1 MPGRPK
7 FDIDEETLL
16 HFRSLGF
23 SWKNIARLLLVSR
36 WTIWRRVR
44 ELGIAKK
51 TGFSDATDE
60 QLDNIVRGF
69 MSVQGSLVCYSMV
82 RGHLR
87 EMGVNVQRDRIRV
100 SMARV
105 DPISCRLRW
114 ATVVSRRSYSVAG
127 PNSLWHIDGHHSLMY
142 MGLRHARRYR
152 RVLASYLFPQMF
164 YKQQKRNSGSF
175 ILRKCS
181 EVLVAFSSTH
191 RSWWG
196 KCPCVGTYASFLR
209 R

>member
-87 EMGVNVQRDRIRV
+87 EMGVNVQRDGIRV

-127 PNSLWHIDGHHSLMY
+127 PNSLWHIDGHHSLCTWGFVMHGDIDGY
-142 MGLRHARRYR
+142 SRLICF
-152 RVLASYLFPQMF
+152 L
-164 YKQQKRNSGSF
+164 
-175 ILRKCS
+175 KCS
-181 EVLVAFSSTH
+181 TNNRKETLEALFLESVQKYSWPSRVRTDHGGENALVWEH
-191 RSWWG
+191 M
-196 KCPCVGTYASFLR
+196 LR
-209 R
+209 F